1 MAELVD
7 AQVSDTCVERRA
19 GSSPVLGTKQFAD
32 AKLRGRLICRDVIL
46 RA

>member
-19 GSSPVLGTKQFAD
+19 GSSPVLGTSQLAD
-32 AKLRGRLICRDVIL
+32 ASISLQMLSE
-46 RA
+46 